1 MLLLVFDTEEEKNKF
16 VALYETY
23 GKTIYYTLKRFPID
37 EYTIEDLSQDI
48 YIKLADHLEKIDMN
62 DLKKTQNYVIT
73 VTRNYCVSFLR
84 QDRRSRED
92 LFENISMVKNDEED
106 IEDYVIN
113 KEQIAW
119 LASEI
124 NQLDDIY
131 KAVLELKYVNEFTD
145 DEIATF
151 LKIKKKA
158 VQMRLYRAKIML
170 RKRLGEQGYER

>member
-1 MLLLVFDTEEEKNKF
+1 M
-16 VALYETY
+16 
-23 GKTIYYTLKRFPID
+23 
-37 EYTIEDLSQDI
+37 
-48 YIKLADHLEKIDMN
+48 
-62 DLKKTQNYVIT
+62 IT

-84 QDRRSRED
+84 QDRRSQED

-151 LKIKKKA
+151 LKIKKKT

>member
-1 MLLLVFDTEEEKNKF
+1 
-16 VALYETY
+16 
-23 GKTIYYTLKRFPID
+23 
-37 EYTIEDLSQDI
+37 
-48 YIKLADHLEKIDMN
+48 MN
-62 DLKKTQNYVIT
+62 DFKKKTQNYVIT

-84 QDRRSRED
+84 QDRRSQED

-151 LKIKKKA
+151 LKIKKKT